1 MAQRASGLAEPRKAL
16 PSLALAIRLWL
27 SLASSGLALD
37 WHDVLLAWTTLARP
51 ATLA

>member
-1 MAQRASGLAEPRKAL
+1 MAQRASGLAPRNAL

-27 SLASSGLALD
+27 SQACSGLALD
-37 WHDVLLAWTTLARP
+37 WHDVLLARPTVARP

>member
-1 MAQRASGLAEPRKAL
+1 MAQRAFGLAEPRKAL

-27 SLASSGLALD
+27 SRACSGLALD
-37 WHDVLLAWTTLARP
+37 WHDVLVARPTLAWP